1 MSAESSDTSAFTILV
16 VCSGNICRSAIGQ
29 QLLRARFAELGA
41 EHELQVLSA
50 GTIAGRADTMPVEAE
65 QVSRRY
71 GGRPD
76 GHLSTP
82 LSEKLIG
89 RSQLVLTATRDHR
102 AIVASLLP
110 RASRIAFTF
119 NQFARLAASVEP
131 GELDAIENPIDRV
144 AAIAAQR
151 GFAPPER
158 PEDDDTDDPFM
169 EPIEVYERVAA
180 EIDAATR
187 AIATALTRSAGRGAS
202 AAPNSAGRGA
212 SATPNSA
219 GREASAAPDSAGR
232 GASAAPDSAGRGAS
246 ASERLETPGPPH
258 PTRPEPLP

>member
-41 EHELQVLSA
+41 GHDFQVLSA
-50 GTIAGRADTMPVEAE
+50 GTIAGRGDAMPVEAE

-102 AIVASLLP
+102 AVVASLLP
-110 RASRIAFTF
+110 RASRFAFTF
-119 NQFARLAASVEP
+119 NQFARLAASVET
-131 GELDAIENPIDRV
+131 GELDAIAHPIDRV

-158 PEDDDTDDPFM
+158 PEDDDIDDPYL
-169 EPIEVYERVAA
+169 ETIEVYERVAS
-180 EIDAATR
+180 ELDTATR
-187 AIATALTRSAGRGAS
+187 TIAQALSPS
-202 AAPNSAGRGA
+202 S
-212 SATPNSA
+212 S
-219 GREASAAPDSAGR
+219 
-232 GASAAPDSAGRGAS
+232 
-246 ASERLETPGPPH
+246 SERIETSH

>member
-1 MSAESSDTSAFTILV
+1 MSAESSETPAFTILV

-41 EHELQVLSA
+41 GFQVLSA
-50 GTIAGRADTMPVEAE
+50 GTIAGRRDTMPEEAE

-82 LSEKLIG
+82 LSEKLVA

-102 AIVASLLP
+102 AVVASLLP
-110 RASRIAFTF
+110 RASRYAFTLT
-119 NQFARLAASVEP
+119 QFARLAASVEP
-131 GELDAIENPIDRV
+131 GELDAISHPIDRV

-158 PEDDDTDDPFM
+158 PEDDDIDDPFM
-169 EPIEVYERVAA
+169 ESIEVYERVAA
-180 EIDAATR
+180 ELDAATR
-187 AIATALTRSAGRGAS
+187 TIAAALGSGGRVAAG
-202 AAPNSAGRGA
+202 
-212 SATPNSA
+212 
-219 GREASAAPDSAGR
+219 DSPLHESDRAQR
-232 GASAAPDSAGRGAS
+232 DSS
-246 ASERLETPGPPH
+246 SSSERIETSQPTL
-258 PTRPEPLP
+258 PTRPRRASGEPGRLFP